1 MNEPKGYANAQ
12 AYGEY
17 QPLELGGHILR
28 IIKVE
33 EAVSSKGN
41 DMIKIYLD
49 TDKTDKQPQY
59 FKKMYDSD
67 TRTDKKW
74 GCIVYQNVLD
84 PQTGETNRGLKTF
97 HECVEK
103 SNESKFKLVWG
114 DKYCDNFKGRLIGG
128 VFRREQYVSTK
139 DVDKDGKPK
148 LKFATKCFSF
158 RSVGAVLKGVPI
170 PKDKLLNGQ
179 SNPAAGV
186 VVQPDYNEIPLPDDE
201 DYPF

>member
-33 EAVSSKGN
+33 ETVSSTGK

-59 FKKMYDSD
+59 FKKQYDND
-67 TRTDKKW
+67 THDDKKW
-74 GCIVYQNVLD
+74 GCIVYQLVLD
-84 PQTGETNRGLKTF
+84 GKTGEANRGLKTF
-97 HECVEK
+97 HECAEK

-128 VFRREQYVSTK
+128 VFGREEYINNKNES
-139 DVDKDGKPK
+139 
-148 LKFATKCFSF
+148 KFATKCFFF
-158 RSVGAVLKGVPI
+158 RSVGAILKGVPV
-170 PKDKLLNGQ
+170 PDDKLLSGQ
-179 SNPAAGV
+179 KKASSV
-186 VVQPDYNEIPLPDDE
+186 VVQPEYNEVPVPDDE